1 MIYTLRK
8 FYKLFIIIKIYL
20 ILIGKIMLKNKKI
33 LVVDDE
39 KDIVELLQYNLEK
52 ENYKVD
58 IAYSGEKCLEKVK
71 TNHPDLILLDLMLPE
86 IDGLEVCK
94 ILKNDPLTSSIPII
108 MLTAK
113 GNETDIVLG
122 LELGAD
128 DYIPKPFR
136 LRELLARIKAVLR
149 RSNEMVSLNKKDK
162 KIIKFKDLA
171 IDQEK
176 YQVTLKGK
184 PLHLTSTE
192 FKLLTFLISNPGKV
206 FTRDQLLNHVWSED
220 SFIVDRAVDVHIRRL
235 RQKLLTAN
243 RYIITIRGVG
253 YRFEEET

>member
-1 MIYTLRK
+1 
-8 FYKLFIIIKIYL
+8 
-20 ILIGKIMLKNKKI
+20 MLKNKKI

-52 ENYKVD
+52 ENYKVNT
-58 IAYSGEKCLEKVK
+58 AYSGEKCLEKVK
-71 TNHPDLILLDLMLPE
+71 TSHPDLILLDLMLPE

-94 ILKNDPLTSSIPII
+94 ILKNDPATSTIPII

-113 GNETDIVLG
+113 GDETDIVLG

-149 RSNEMVSLNKKDK
+149 RSAETVSQTRKDEN
-162 KIIKFKDLA
+162 IIRFKDLT

-235 RQKLLTAN
+235 RQKLLNA
-243 RYIITIRGVG
+243 RDYIITIRGVG
-253 YRFEEET
+253 YRFEEEIE